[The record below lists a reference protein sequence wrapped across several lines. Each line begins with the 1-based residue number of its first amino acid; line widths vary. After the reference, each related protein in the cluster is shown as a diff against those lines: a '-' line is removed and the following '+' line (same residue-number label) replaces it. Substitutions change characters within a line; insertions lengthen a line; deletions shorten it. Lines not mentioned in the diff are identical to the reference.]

1 MPGPRDIDRLQD
13 EIEELFSELWQ
24 VPRFAGL
31 RQGFRPQVDCYRSA
45 DPAELT
51 VVVELPG
58 VDPADVQVAATPRAV
73 LVSGV
78 RGRPVE
84 PRRVYQQME
93 IDYGPFQRKVSLGE
107 DVDTASTRASYANGL
122 LTIVLPIATSPP
134 GPVKVTVEVKDRD

>member
-1 MPGPRDIDRLQD
+1 VPGRRDIDRLQD
-13 EIEELFSELWQ
+13 EIEELFSDLWQ

-45 DPAELT
+45 DPATLT

-58 VDPADVQVAATPRAV
+58 VDPSDVQISATPRAL

-78 RGRPVE
+78 RRRPLE

-93 IDYGPFQRKVSLGE
+93 IDYGPFQRKVSLAE
-107 DVDTASTRASYANGL
+107 DVDTARARASYANGL

-134 GPVKVTVEVKDRD
+134 GPVKVTVEVRDRD

>member
-1 MPGPRDIDRLQD
+1 MPGRRDIDRLQD

-78 RGRPVE
+78 RRRPVE

-93 IDYGPFQRKVSLGE
+93 IDDGPFQRKVSLGE